1 MIGLEYTSARLLFR
15 VDPIPLESPRGY
27 MCRVASAYHYQRPK
41 WLMRLAGF
49 SELEAALYSQDRA
62 GRIAHLLRLEP
73 EEWLAM
79 CYRLVTRRGRRKRLF
94 CGKPVSTYYL
104 NLGKPRVCPAC
115 LREQSVWWA
124 VWDLCLVAAC
134 PVHCCL
140 LLDRCPGCKKNLACQ
155 RPAVHECRCGL
166 DLRTLV
172 TERAGADLLAIN
184 AVIYRAAGYLIGDAA
199 QREINRHDFPPEL
212 FGLTLGSLLTLLGC
226 AGSFGRRDI
235 RGRGRAGCTRID
247 LNVAIQVGQTAVSI
261 LRNWPH
267 QLRASLK
274 GMVPENF
281 EDAAALR
288 FGKIFGTFYFR
299 LFRGLPRKDFGFLH
313 NGFEEFVREDWKGLV
328 RGQHRYLSVSTRE
341 KSPWIPL
348 AEATRIARTTR
359 KRIENLVRQGQIEAG
374 FFKLRRGRTQCWVR
388 RDSLNQWI
396 TARDTCFG
404 QYMSGPEVERTI
416 GLGWAILRLVAQ
428 AGLIRYAQSADCGP
442 RHGRQPFFLR
452 EDVMTIKLAFEKH
465 AVPEREYSKPGE
477 FIALGNAVRSFL
489 GRHSGLAAAIRAVI
503 DGTLV
508 PVAFTSRIPGIMGYL
523 FRSDHLR
530 LYRPVRGALPSEGF
544 LNYAEAAS
552 SLGSYRQVV
561 RRLVENRILR
571 GLPGC
576 QRHNCKL
583 VLAGEVQRFSNQ
595 YIGLNALA
603 RQLDVTG
610 FWLRRHLEKTETP
623 VLAVPVRAGVTSY
636 FLRKDLAAALQIY
649 PARMSRK

>member
-1 MIGLEYTSARLLFR
+1 
-15 VDPIPLESPRGY
+15 
-27 MCRVASAYHYQRPK
+27 
-41 WLMRLAGF
+41 
-49 SELEAALYSQDRA
+49 
-62 GRIAHLLRLEP
+62 
-73 EEWLAM
+73 
-79 CYRLVTRRGRRKRLF
+79 
-94 CGKPVSTYYL
+94 
-104 NLGKPRVCPAC
+104 
-115 LREQSVWWA
+115 
-124 VWDLCLVAAC
+124 
-134 PVHCCL
+134 
-140 LLDRCPGCKKNLACQ
+140 
-155 RPAVHECRCGL
+155 
-166 DLRTLV
+166 
-172 TERAGADLLAIN
+172 LAIN

-199 QREINRHDFPPEL
+199 QREINRHGFPPEL
-212 FGLTLGSLLTLLGC
+212 SGLTLGSLLTLLGC

-348 AEATRIARTTR
+348 AEATRIARTNR

-374 FFKLRRGRTQCWVR
+374 FFKLRRGRTQCWVK
-388 RDSLNQWI
+388 RDSLNGWI
-396 TARDTCFG
+396 TARDTRFG
-404 QYMSGPEVERTI
+404 QYMSCPEVERTI
-416 GLGWAILRLVAQ
+416 GLGWAILQLVAQ
-428 AGLIRYAQSADCGP
+428 AGLIRYAQGSERGLP
-442 RHGRQPFFLR
+442 HGRYLFFLR
-452 EDVMTIKLAFEKH
+452 KDILAIKLAFEKH

-552 SLGSYRQVV
+552 NLGLDSQVV
-561 RRLVENRILR
+561 RRLVENRSI
-571 GLPGC
+571 
-576 QRHNCKL
+576 
-583 VLAGEVQRFSNQ
+583 AS
-595 YIGLNALA
+595 
-603 RQLDVTG
+603 
-610 FWLRRHLEKTETP
+610 
-623 VLAVPVRAGVTSY
+623 
-636 FLRKDLAAALQIY
+636 
-649 PARMSRK
+649 

>member
-1 MIGLEYTSARLLFR
+1 MIVPEHTSARLLFR

-27 MCRVASAYHYQRPK
+27 MCRVASAYHYQRPV

-49 SELEAALYSQDRA
+49 SELEAALDSQDCA

-79 CYRLVTRRGRRKRLF
+79 CYRLVTMRGRRKRLF
-94 CGKPVSTYYL
+94 CGKPVSTYHL

-124 VWDLCLVAAC
+124 AWDLCLVAAC
-134 PVHCCL
+134 PVHRCL
-140 LLDRCPGCKKNLACQ
+140 LLDGCPGCNKKLACQ

-172 TERAGADLLAIN
+172 TERADADLLAIN

-212 FGLTLGSLLTLLGC
+212 SGFTLGSLLTLLGC
-226 AGSFGRRDI
+226 AGSFGRGDI

-247 LNVAIQVGQTAVSI
+247 LNVAIQAGQTAVSI

-274 GMVPENF
+274 GMVPEHF
-281 EDAAALR
+281 DDAAALT
-288 FGKIFGTFYFR
+288 FDKIFGIFYFR
-299 LFRGLPRKDFGFLH
+299 LFRGLPRKEFGFLH
-313 NGFEEFVREDWKGLV
+313 NVFEEFVREDWKGLV
-328 RGQHRYLSVSTRE
+328 RGQHRYFSVSTRE

-348 AEATRIARTTR
+348 AEATRIARTNR

-374 FFKLRRGRTQCWVR
+374 FFKLRRGRTQCWVK
-388 RDSLNQWI
+388 RDSLNWWI
-396 TARDTCFG
+396 TARDTRFG
-404 QYMSGPEVERTI
+404 QYMSCPEVERTI

-428 AGLIRYAQSADCGP
+428 AGLIRYAQGSERGLP
-442 RHGRQPFFLR
+442 HGRYLFFLR
-452 EDVMTIKLAFEKH
+452 KDILAIKLAFEKH

-552 SLGSYRQVV
+552 NLGLDSQVV

-583 VLAGEVQRFSNQ
+583 VPAGEVQRFSNQ
-595 YIGLNALA
+595 YIGVNALA
-603 RQLDVTG
+603 RHLHVTQC
-610 FWLRRHLEKTETP
+610 WLIKYLKKSGTPMLE
-623 VLAVPVRAGVTSY
+623 VPVRWRATTY
-636 FLRKDLAAALQIY
+636 FLLKETAAKLQMA
-649 PARMSRK
+649 PPSKSWR